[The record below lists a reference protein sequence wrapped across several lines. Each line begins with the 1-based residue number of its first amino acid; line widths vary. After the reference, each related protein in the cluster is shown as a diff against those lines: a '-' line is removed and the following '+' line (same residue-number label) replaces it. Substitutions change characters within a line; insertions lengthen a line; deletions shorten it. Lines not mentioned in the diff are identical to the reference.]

1 MVFRRC
7 ETAGHAQQKL
17 TYAFEF
23 YIYNNMKN
31 RCYLCMVSD
40 VKTNIFAVTDVAVL
54 DCGTSTLT
62 TDTHCW
68 PHWNKH
74 DNDILVHKSTCQN
87 KQRKQSVRHHG
98 KKKENNTSSQTHKH
112 KTSVILSHFILWG
125 TKNNF
130 SFCQMLPLT
139 PLKARKVRSKQNYL
153 CTCCVWCSG
162 QWWGCNWL

>member
-1 MVFRRC
+1 MWDCWTRSAEADICIWV
-7 ETAGHAQQKL
+7 L
-17 TYAFEF
+17 YL
-23 YIYNNMKN
+23 NNMKN
-31 RCYLCMVSD
+31 RCALPVHGQWCKDQHFRSHWCCSAWLWDKHPDHWHTLLTPLKQARQWYISPQIYLSKQAA
-40 VKTNIFAVTDVAVL
+40 KTICAP
-54 DCGTSTLT
+54 S
-62 TDTHCW
+62 W
-68 PHWNKH
+68 
-74 DNDILVHKSTCQN
+74 
-87 KQRKQSVRHHG
+87 